1 MGIFLSY
8 VFLGL
13 SLSAPMGPINAAQLE
28 KGIRSGVFHAW
39 ILGIGALLA
48 DVIYMAL
55 IYLGVIH
62 FLEKDIIKLFLWSFG
77 AFVLIYTGI
86 ESLKNANQISISNT
100 RNDDSII
107 KSFFSGFFMSLSNPL
122 TILFWLGIFGSILAK
137 AASSYSKE
145 QLLLYSFGTILGIF
159 IWDIMMASTSSIFRK
174 ILNTRILSLIT
185 VISGISL
192 IIYGLYLVFKLTK
205 SFSIASII

>member
-1 MGIFLSY
+1 MLYVGIFLSY

-28 KGIRSGVFHAW
+28 KGIRSGFFHAW

-48 DVIYMAL
+48 DIIYMAL

-100 RNDDSII
+100 RNDDSIM

-137 AASSYSKE
+137 AASSYNKE

-159 IWDIMMASTSSIFRK
+159 IWDITMASTSSIFRK
-174 ILNTRILSLIT
+174 ILNTRMLSLIT

-192 IIYGLYLVFKLTK
+192 IIYGLYFGFQTYQ
-205 SFSIASII
+205 IIFQ

>member
-28 KGIRSGVFHAW
+28 KGIRSGFFHAW

-55 IYLGVIH
+55 VYLGVIH

-137 AASSYSKE
+137 AASSYNKE
-145 QLLLYSFGTILGIF
+145 QLLLYSFGIILGIF
-159 IWDIMMASTSSIFRK
+159 IWDITMASTSSIFRK
-174 ILNTRILSLIT
+174 ILNDRILSLIT
-185 VISGISL
+185 VVSGISL
-192 IIYGLYLVFKLTK
+192 IIYGLYFGFQTYQ
-205 SFSIASII
+205 IIFQ

>member
-28 KGIRSGVFHAW
+28 KGIRSGFFHAW
-39 ILGIGALLA
+39 ILGIGVLLA

-86 ESLKNANQISISNT
+86 ESVKNANQISISNT

-137 AASSYSKE
+137 AASSYNKE

-159 IWDIMMASTSSIFRK
+159 IWDITMASTSSIFRK

-192 IIYGLYLVFKLTK
+192 IIYGLYFGFQTYQ
-205 SFSIASII
+205 IIFQ

>member
-28 KGIRSGVFHAW
+28 KGIRSGFFHAW

-86 ESLKNANQISISNT
+86 ESLKNANQINISNT

-137 AASSYSKE
+137 AASSYNKE

-159 IWDIMMASTSSIFRK
+159 IWDITMASTSSIFRK

-192 IIYGLYLVFKLTK
+192 IIYGLYFGFQTYQ
-205 SFSIASII
+205 IIFQ

>member
-28 KGIRSGVFHAW
+28 KGIRSGFFHAW

-48 DVIYMAL
+48 DVIYMVL

-86 ESLKNANQISISNT
+86 ESLKNANQISISNM
-100 RNDDSII
+100 RNDDSVI

-137 AASSYSKE
+137 AASSYNKE
-145 QLLLYSFGTILGIF
+145 QLLLYSFGIILGIF
-159 IWDIMMASTSSIFRK
+159 IWDITMASTSSIFRK
-174 ILNTRILSLIT
+174 ILNARILSLIT
-185 VISGISL
+185 VVSGISL
-192 IIYGLYLVFKLTK
+192 IIYGLYFGFQTYQ
-205 SFSIASII
+205 IIFQ

>member
-86 ESLKNANQISISNT
+86 ESVKNANQISISNT

-137 AASSYSKE
+137 AASSYNKE

-159 IWDIMMASTSSIFRK
+159 IWDITMASTSSIFRK

-192 IIYGLYLVFKLTK
+192 IIYGLYFGFQTYQ
-205 SFSIASII
+205 IIFQ

>member
-122 TILFWLGIFGSILAK
+122 TILFWLGIFGSILEK

-192 IIYGLYLVFKLTK
+192 IIYGLYFGFQTYQ
-205 SFSIASII
+205 IIFQ

>member
-13 SLSAPMGPINAAQLE
+13 SLSAPIGPINAAQLE
-28 KGIRSGVFHAW
+28 KGIRSGFLHAW
-39 ILGIGALLA
+39 ILGIGALIA
-48 DVIYMAL
+48 DIMYMAL

-86 ESLKNANQISISNT
+86 ESLKSANQISIRST
-100 RNDDSII
+100 ENDDSIT

-137 AASSYSKE
+137 AASSYNKE
-145 QLLLYSFGTILGIF
+145 QLLLYSFGIILGIF
-159 IWDIMMASTSSIFRK
+159 IWDITMASTSSIFRR
-174 ILNTRILSLIT
+174 ILNVRMLSLIT

-192 IIYGLYLVFKLTK
+192 IMYGLYFGFQTYQ
-205 SFSIASII
+205 IIFQ

>member
-1 MGIFLSY
+1 M
-8 VFLGL
+8 
-13 SLSAPMGPINAAQLE
+13 
-28 KGIRSGVFHAW
+28 R
-39 ILGIGALLA
+39 
-48 DVIYMAL
+48 
-55 IYLGVIH
+55 
-62 FLEKDIIKLFLWSFG
+62 IKLAL
-77 AFVLIYTGI
+77 VILEMMIQL
-86 ESLKNANQISISNT
+86 LKA
-100 RNDDSII
+100 
-107 KSFFSGFFMSLSNPL
+107 FSGFFMSLSNPL

-192 IIYGLYLVFKLTK
+192 IIYGLYFGFQTYQ
-205 SFSIASII
+205 IIFQ

>member
-1 MGIFLSY
+1 
-8 VFLGL
+8 
-13 SLSAPMGPINAAQLE
+13 
-28 KGIRSGVFHAW
+28 
-39 ILGIGALLA
+39 
-48 DVIYMAL
+48 MAL

-86 ESLKNANQISISNT
+86 ESVKMRIKLALVILEMMIQLLKA
-100 RNDDSII
+100 
-107 KSFFSGFFMSLSNPL
+107 FFLVFMSLSNPL

-137 AASSYSKE
+137 AASSYNKE

-159 IWDIMMASTSSIFRK
+159 IWDITMASTSSIFRK

-192 IIYGLYLVFKLTK
+192 IIYGLYFGFQTYQ
-205 SFSIASII
+205 IIFQ

>member
-13 SLSAPMGPINAAQLE
+13 SLSAAMGPINAAQLE

-86 ESLKNANQISISNT
+86 ESLKNANQVGISNT

-192 IIYGLYLVFKLTK
+192 IIYGLYFGFQTYQ
-205 SFSIASII
+205 IIFQ

>member
-28 KGIRSGVFHAW
+28 KGIRSGFFMLDPW
-39 ILGIGALLA
+39 YRSLTCRC
-48 DVIYMAL
+48 
-55 IYLGVIH
+55 YLHGTYL
-62 FLEKDIIKLFLWSFG
+62 FRGNSFPRKDIIKLFLWSFG

-137 AASSYSKE
+137 AASSYNKE
-145 QLLLYSFGTILGIF
+145 QLLLYSFGIILGIF
-159 IWDIMMASTSSIFRK
+159 IWDITMASTSSIFRK
-174 ILNTRILSLIT
+174 ILNARILSLIT
-185 VISGISL
+185 VVSGISL
-192 IIYGLYLVFKLTK
+192 IIYGLYFGFQTYQ
-205 SFSIASII
+205 IIFQ

>member
-1 MGIFLSY
+1 MLYVGIFLSY

-28 KGIRSGVFHAW
+28 KGIRSGFFHAW

-86 ESLKNANQISISNT
+86 ESVKNANQISISNT

-137 AASSYSKE
+137 AASSYNKE

-159 IWDIMMASTSSIFRK
+159 IWDITMASTSSIFRK

-192 IIYGLYLVFKLTK
+192 IIYGLYFGFQTYQ
-205 SFSIASII
+205 IIFQ

>member
-28 KGIRSGVFHAW
+28 KGIRSGFFHAW
-39 ILGIGALLA
+39 ILGIGALFA

-100 RNDDSII
+100 RNDDSVI

-137 AASSYSKE
+137 AASSYNKE
-145 QLLLYSFGTILGIF
+145 QLLLYSFGIILGIF
-159 IWDIMMASTSSIFRK
+159 IWDITMASTSSIFRK

-185 VISGISL
+185 VLSGISL
-192 IIYGLYLVFKLTK
+192 IIYGLYFGFQTYQ
-205 SFSIASII
+205 IIFQ

>member
-28 KGIRSGVFHAW
+28 KGIRSGFFHAW

-192 IIYGLYLVFKLTK
+192 IIYGLYFGFQTYQ
-205 SFSIASII
+205 IIFQ

>member
-28 KGIRSGVFHAW
+28 KGIRSGFFHAW

-86 ESLKNANQISISNT
+86 ESVKNANQISISNT

-122 TILFWLGIFGSILAK
+122 TILFWPGIFGSILAK
-137 AASSYSKE
+137 AASSYNKE

-159 IWDIMMASTSSIFRK
+159 IWDITMASTSSIFRK

-192 IIYGLYLVFKLTK
+192 IIYGLYFGFQTYQ
-205 SFSIASII
+205 IIFQ

>member
-28 KGIRSGVFHAW
+28 KGIRSGFFHAW

-86 ESLKNANQISISNT
+86 ESVKNANQISISNT

-137 AASSYSKE
+137 AASSYNKE

-159 IWDIMMASTSSIFRK
+159 IRDITMASTSSIFRK

-192 IIYGLYLVFKLTK
+192 IIYGLYFGFQTYQ
-205 SFSIASII
+205 IIFQ

>member
-86 ESLKNANQISISNT
+86 ESLRNANQISISNT

-192 IIYGLYLVFKLTK
+192 IIYGLYFGFQTYQ
-205 SFSIASII
+205 IIFQ

>member
-28 KGIRSGVFHAW
+28 KGIRSGFFHAW

-86 ESLKNANQISISNT
+86 ESLKNANQISISNM
-100 RNDDSII
+100 RNDDSVI

-137 AASSYSKE
+137 SASSYNKE
-145 QLLLYSFGTILGIF
+145 QLLLYSFGIILGIF
-159 IWDIMMASTSSIFRK
+159 IWDITMASTSSIFRK
-174 ILNTRILSLIT
+174 ILNARILSLIT
-185 VISGISL
+185 VVSGISL
-192 IIYGLYLVFKLTK
+192 IIYGLYFGFQTYQ
-205 SFSIASII
+205 IIFQ

>member
-28 KGIRSGVFHAW
+28 KGIRSGFFHAW

-107 KSFFSGFFMSLSNPL
+107 KSFF
-122 TILFWLGIFGSILAK
+122 
-137 AASSYSKE
+137 
-145 QLLLYSFGTILGIF
+145 
-159 IWDIMMASTSSIFRK
+159 
-174 ILNTRILSLIT
+174 
-185 VISGISL
+185 
-192 IIYGLYLVFKLTK
+192 LVFLCLYR
-205 SFSIASII
+205 IH

>member
-1 MGIFLSY
+1 MLYVGIFLSY

-28 KGIRSGVFHAW
+28 KGIRSGFFHAW

-86 ESLKNANQISISNT
+86 ESLKNANQINISNT

-137 AASSYSKE
+137 AASSYNKE

-159 IWDIMMASTSSIFRK
+159 IWDITMASTSSVFRK
-174 ILNTRILSLIT
+174 ILNARILSLIT
-185 VISGISL
+185 VVSGISL
-192 IIYGLYLVFKLTK
+192 IIYGLYFGFQTYQ
-205 SFSIASII
+205 IIFQ

>member
-28 KGIRSGVFHAW
+28 KGIRSGFFHAW

-86 ESLKNANQISISNT
+86 ESLKM
-100 RNDDSII
+100 RI
-107 KSFFSGFFMSLSNPL
+107 KLALVILEMMIQLLKAFSGFMSLSNPL
-122 TILFWLGIFGSILAK
+122 TILFWLEFSA
-137 AASSYSKE
+137 
-145 QLLLYSFGTILGIF
+145 LY
-159 IWDIMMASTSSIFRK
+159 
-174 ILNTRILSLIT
+174 
-185 VISGISL
+185 
-192 IIYGLYLVFKLTK
+192 
-205 SFSIASII
+205 

>member
-28 KGIRSGVFHAW
+28 KGIRSGFFHAW

-145 QLLLYSFGTILGIF
+145 QLLLYSLGTILGIF
-159 IWDIMMASTSSIFRK
+159 IWDITMASTSSIFRK

-192 IIYGLYLVFKLTK
+192 IIYGLYFGFQTYQ
-205 SFSIASII
+205 IIFQ

>member
-1 MGIFLSY
+1 MLYVGIFLSY

-28 KGIRSGVFHAW
+28 KGIRSGFFHAW

-86 ESLKNANQISISNT
+86 ESLKNANRISISST

-137 AASSYSKE
+137 AASSYNKE
-145 QLLLYSFGTILGIF
+145 QLLLYSLGIILGIF
-159 IWDIMMASTSSIFRK
+159 IWDITMASTSSMFRK
-174 ILNTRILSLIT
+174 ILNARILSLIT
-185 VISGISL
+185 VVSGISL
-192 IIYGLYLVFKLTK
+192 IIYGLYFGFQTYQ
-205 SFSIASII
+205 IIFQ